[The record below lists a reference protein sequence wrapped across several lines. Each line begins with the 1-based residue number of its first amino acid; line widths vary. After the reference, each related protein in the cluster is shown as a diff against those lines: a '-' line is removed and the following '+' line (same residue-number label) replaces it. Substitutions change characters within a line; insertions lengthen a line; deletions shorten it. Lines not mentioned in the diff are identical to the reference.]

1 MGGLFRD
8 SLRTPR
14 LYGMGPRPSPSF
26 RLVVGGVDAPSDCE
40 STASA
45 PARRSPR
52 RGAHRRSGGDDPRR
66 LRFDGSAADRQ
77 ESGASGG
84 VSGLAELLASF
95 FKVGL
100 CSIGGGYAVIPMIQ
114 QEIVERRGWITAR
127 VFADIIT
134 ISQMTPGPLAVNAST
149 FVGVQAAGIA
159 GALTATVGCTVSG
172 VIISAL
178 LYSFLIKNRASSLT
192 PELIGPLKAASA
204 GLILSA
210 AATITLS
217 TLVART
223 ASGAA
228 SIDRT
233 ALLLFAASLLA
244 ARRYKIN
251 PVMIIAA
258 AGLAG
263 LIIN

>member
-1 MGGLFRD
+1 M
-8 SLRTPR
+8 
-14 LYGMGPRPSPSF
+14 
-26 RLVVGGVDAPSDCE
+26 
-40 STASA
+40 
-45 PARRSPR
+45 
-52 RGAHRRSGGDDPRR
+52 
-66 LRFDGSAADRQ
+66 
-77 ESGASGG
+77 
-84 VSGLAELLASF
+84 SGLAELLASF

-172 VIISAL
+172 VFISAL

-192 PELIGPLKAASA
+192 SELIGPLKAASA

-223 ASGAA
+223 PSGAA

>member
-1 MGGLFRD
+1 M
-8 SLRTPR
+8 S
-14 LYGMGPRPSPSF
+14 GM
-26 RLVVGGVDAPSDCE
+26 
-40 STASA
+40 
-45 PARRSPR
+45 
-52 RGAHRRSGGDDPRR
+52 
-66 LRFDGSAADRQ
+66 
-77 ESGASGG
+77 
-84 VSGLAELLASF
+84 AELLASF
-95 FKVGL
+95 FKVVL
-100 CSIGGGYAVIPMIQ
+100 FSVGGGYAVIPMIQ

-159 GALTATVGCTVSG
+159 GALTATAGCTVSG
-172 VIISAL
+172 VVISAL
-178 LYSFLIKNRASSLT
+178 LYSFLIKNRASTLT
-192 PELIGPLKAASA
+192 AGLLGPLKAASA

-217 TLVART
+217 TLAART

-228 SIDRT
+228 TIDK
-233 ALLLFAASLLA
+233 AAFVLFAASLLA